1 MGAAQSRQK
10 SYADRRRRPLK
21 FKVGDQVLLRVS
33 ATNGVARFGMAGKLS
48 PRYIGPYRVIQRVGE
63 VAYQLELPTEL
74 PRVDTVFHVLQ
85 LWKYIPDPSHII
97 ELDPIQL

>member
-1 MGAAQSRQK
+1 
-10 SYADRRRRPLK
+10 
-21 FKVGDQVLLRVS
+21 
-33 ATNGVARFGMAGKLS
+33 MAGKLS
-48 PRYIGPYRVIQRVGE
+48 PRYIGPYPVIQRVGE

-97 ELDPIQL
+97 ELDPMQLQEDFSYEEQPVQILDR